1 MLHLAKAYIKHYTE
15 VHQSIGAKVILI
27 DKFDMM
33 RVLGC
38 SDRTARKA
46 FSSLR
51 KEGVYYTPMRNPL
64 GMYRLVGTDEQIRD
78 AEKYAWRIIKTIQS
92 LSRDDLRPILP
103 LIKDEKLRNKIGQA
117 QLIEDE
123 KEGQDLW
130 PKS

>member
-1 MLHLAKAYIKHYTE
+1 
-15 VHQSIGAKVILI
+15 
-27 DKFDMM
+27 
-33 RVLGC
+33 
-38 SDRTARKA
+38 
-46 FSSLR
+46 
-51 KEGVYYTPMRNPL
+51 
-64 GMYRLVGTDEQIRD
+64 MYRLVGNDEQIRD

-130 PKS
+130 PKQ